1 MLVRSKFL
9 LQKILK
15 NTIRNILKILLFG
28 SEGNVGKG
36 LKKFLKKH
44 HKLICIDFK
53 KRRSAGSRN
62 YINLNLSK
70 KINISKFYKIKSD
83 VGIILSFYKTMP
95 RDFNNEN
102 AIKFNSINYKILKN
116 CLRICKNCKV
126 NKIIY
131 FSSAALYSENTKK
144 IKIKE
149 KFKLNAKNKFAKFK
163 LLAENQVLKFGKT
176 NNINSINLR
185 LFNYFDNNGNDL
197 INNFNKQMK
206 KKEIYINGD
215 GNQSRDFLHVYDMS
229 NFIDKL
235 IKTKTKIQTLNLCSG
250 KATKI
255 KKIINNLVRI
265 KNRNIKIIYN
275 KKKDV
280 NFYLVGDNSKLKE
293 LTGCKIK
300 NDFNNFLEKL

>member
-1 MLVRSKFL
+1 M
-9 LQKILK
+9 
-15 NTIRNILKILLFG
+15 KILLFG

-36 LKKFLKKH
+36 LKKFLKKYH
-44 HKLICIDFK
+44 ELISIDFK
-53 KRRSAGSRN
+53 KKRLAGSRN
-62 YINLNLSK
+62 YISLDLSK

-102 AIKFNSINYKILKN
+102 TIKFNSINYRILKN
-116 CLRICKNCKV
+116 CLRICKNCEVK
-126 NKIIY
+126 KIIY
-131 FSSAALYSENTKK
+131 FSSAALYSENNKK

-149 KFKLNAKNKFAKFK
+149 NFKLNPKNKFAKFK
-163 LLAENQVLKFGKT
+163 LVAENQVLRFGEN

-215 GNQSRDFLHVYDMS
+215 GNQSRDFLHVSDMS

-235 IKTKTKIQTLNLCSG
+235 IKTKTKKQTFNLCSG

-265 KNRNIKIIYN
+265 NNRKIKIIYN

-280 NFYLVGDNSKLKE
+280 NFYLVGDNSKLKD
-293 LTGCKIK
+293 LTGCKVK
-300 NDFNNFLEKL
+300 NDFNNFIEKL

>member
-1 MLVRSKFL
+1 M
-9 LQKILK
+9 
-15 NTIRNILKILLFG
+15 KILLFG

-44 HKLICIDFK
+44 HELISIDFNK
-53 KRRSAGSRN
+53 KRLPGSRN
-62 YINLNLSK
+62 YINLDLSK
-70 KINISKFYKIKSD
+70 KINITKFNKIKSD

-102 AIKFNSINYKILKN
+102 TKKFNYINYKILNN
-116 CLRICKNCKV
+116 CLRICKNCEVK
-126 NKIIY
+126 KIIY
-131 FSSAALYSENTKK
+131 FSSAALYSVNNKK

-149 KFKLNAKNKFAKFK
+149 NFKLNAKNKFAKFK
-163 LLAENQVLKFGKT
+163 LLAEDQVLRFGKN

-197 INNFNKQMK
+197 ISNFNKQMK
-206 KKEIYINGD
+206 KNEIYINGD
-215 GNQSRDFLHVYDMS
+215 GNQSRDFLHVNDMS

-235 IKTKTKIQTLNLCSG
+235 IKIKTKKQTLNLCSG

-255 KKIINNLVRI
+255 KEIINNLVRI
-265 KNRNIKIIYN
+265 KNRKIKIIYN
-275 KKKDV
+275 KKKDT

-293 LTGCKIK
+293 LTNYKIK
-300 NDFNNFLEKL
+300 NYFNDFIEKL